1 MKKFSAAGTLVAA
14 SAAVAVIGFGGPA
27 FASVSSVA
35 HGLHPALTGH
45 VLRAAGAEHT
55 RVLGAATANKCDGDG
70 DGDDVNCGA
79 GPNMCDG
86 DHDGDDVNCGAGPN
100 MCDGDHDG
108 DDVNCGAGTSGVAP
122 HTGYHHYTVS
132 PPDMGMSGDGGSVE
146 HGHGLGGFLD
156 GLTDGLLGL
165 L

>member
-86 DHDGDDVNCGAGPN
+86 DHDGDDVNCGAG
-100 MCDGDHDG
+100 
-108 DDVNCGAGTSGVAP
+108 TSSVAP

>member
-86 DHDGDDVNCGAGPN
+86 DHDGDDVNCGAG
-100 MCDGDHDG
+100 
-108 DDVNCGAGTSGVAP
+108 TSGVAP